1 MPGERTEKATPKR
14 RRDERKKGNVL
25 QSKDIVTVF
34 TLIGSFYVLK
44 LTFSSSYTA
53 LKGFMLKYFSFM
65 QSKSSLSQDFVREMA
80 YDATLTSMKVIAP
93 LMACVVILS
102 IAATVFQT
110 KPLFVLDSLKPKFNR
125 LSPLQG
131 IKKIFS
137 VRSIV
142 EVLKGI
148 LKISIL
154 FYLLYG
160 FIKDQIIQ
168 LPRLFSLEIPA
179 ASGYI
184 FQTVFN
190 MAIRI
195 GVAFAVISVF
205 DFFYQKWEYERQLRM
220 SKQEIKEE
228 YKQLEGDPQIKGKIK
243 QMQRQMAMSRMMQ
256 QVPDA
261 DVVIR
266 NPTHFAVALR
276 YDPDQHD
283 APILLAKGQDE
294 MALRIVRVA
303 EENEVYIVENK
314 PLARAIYATTELNQ
328 QLPPEFYG
336 AVAEILVHVYRLNNK
351 LEKKV

>member
-34 TLIGSFYVLK
+34 TLIGGFYALK
-44 LTFSSSYTA
+44 LTFMSSYSA
-53 LKGFMLKYFSFM
+53 LKGCMLKYFSYM
-65 QSKSSLSQDFVREMA
+65 QNKAELSQDLIREMA
-80 YDATLTSMKVIAP
+80 FDSVLVAARIIAP
-93 LMACVVILS
+93 LMACIVFLS

-131 IKKIFS
+131 FKKIFS

-148 LKISIL
+148 IKISIL
-154 FYLLYG
+154 FYLLYD
-160 FIKDQIIQ
+160 FIGKQIIE
-168 LPRLFSLEIPA
+168 LPKLFTLEIPA
-179 ASGYI
+179 ACGYM

-190 MAIRI
+190 MALRI
-195 GVAFAVISVF
+195 GMAFAVISVF
-205 DFFYQKWEYERQLRM
+205 DFFYQRWEYERQLKM

-228 YKQLEGDPQIKGKIK
+228 YKQLEGDPQVKGKIK
-243 QMQRQMAMSRMMQ
+243 ELQRKMAMSRMMQ

-266 NPTHFAVALR
+266 NPTHFAVALH
-276 YDPDQHD
+276 YDPEKHV

-303 EENEVYIVENK
+303 EENEIFIVENK
-314 PLARAIYATTELNQ
+314 PLARAIYATTDLNQ

-336 AVAEILVHVYRLNNK
+336 AVAEILVHVYRINNK
-351 LEKKV
+351 I

>member
-34 TLIGSFYVLK
+34 TLIGGFYALK
-44 LTFSSSYTA
+44 LTFMSSYSA
-53 LKGFMLKYFSFM
+53 LKGCMLKYFSYM
-65 QSKSSLSQDFVREMA
+65 QNKAELSQDLIREMA
-80 YDATLTSMKVIAP
+80 FDSVLVAARIIAP
-93 LMACVVILS
+93 LMACIVFLS

-131 IKKIFS
+131 FKKIFS

-148 LKISIL
+148 IKISIL
-154 FYLLYG
+154 FYLLYD
-160 FIKDQIIQ
+160 FIGKQIIE
-168 LPRLFSLEIPA
+168 LPKLFTLEIPA
-179 ASGYI
+179 ACGYM

-190 MAIRI
+190 MALRI
-195 GVAFAVISVF
+195 GMAFAVISVF
-205 DFFYQKWEYERQLRM
+205 DFFYQRWEYERQLKM

-228 YKQLEGDPQIKGKIK
+228 YKQLEGDPQVKGKIK
-243 QMQRQMAMSRMMQ
+243 ELQRKMAMSRMMQ

-266 NPTHFAVALR
+266 NPTHFAVALH
-276 YDPDQHD
+276 YDPETHV

-303 EENEVYIVENK
+303 EENEIFIVENK
-314 PLARAIYATTELNQ
+314 PLARAIYATTDLNQ

-336 AVAEILVHVYRLNNK
+336 AVAEILVHVYRLNHK
-351 LEKKV
+351 I

>member
-34 TLIGSFYVLK
+34 TLIGGFYALK
-44 LTFSSSYTA
+44 LTFMSSYSA
-53 LKGFMLKYFSFM
+53 LKGCMLKYFSYV
-65 QSKSSLSQDFVREMA
+65 QNKAELSQDLIREMA
-80 YDATLTSMKVIAP
+80 FDSVLVAARIIAP
-93 LMACVVILS
+93 LMACIVFLS

-131 IKKIFS
+131 FKKIFS

-148 LKISIL
+148 IKISIL
-154 FYLLYG
+154 FYLLYD
-160 FIKDQIIQ
+160 FIGKQIIE
-168 LPRLFSLEIPA
+168 LPKLFTLEIPA
-179 ASGYI
+179 ACGYM

-190 MAIRI
+190 MALRI
-195 GVAFAVISVF
+195 GMAFAVISVF
-205 DFFYQKWEYERQLRM
+205 DFFYQRWEYERQLKM

-228 YKQLEGDPQIKGKIK
+228 YKQLEGDPQVKGKIK
-243 QMQRQMAMSRMMQ
+243 ELQRKMAMSRMMQ

-266 NPTHFAVALR
+266 NPTHFAVALH
-276 YDPDQHD
+276 YDPEKHV

-303 EENEVYIVENK
+303 EENEIFIVENK
-314 PLARAIYATTELNQ
+314 PLARAIYATTDLNQ

-336 AVAEILVHVYRLNNK
+336 AVAEILVHVYRLNHK
-351 LEKKV
+351 I

>member
-34 TLIGSFYVLK
+34 TLIGGFYALK
-44 LTFSSSYTA
+44 LTFMSSYSA
-53 LKGFMLKYFSFM
+53 LKGCMLKYFSYM
-65 QSKSSLSQDFVREMA
+65 QNKAELSQDLIREMA
-80 YDATLTSMKVIAP
+80 FDSVLVAARIIAP
-93 LMACVVILS
+93 LMACIVFLS

-131 IKKIFS
+131 FKKIFS

-148 LKISIL
+148 IKISIL
-154 FYLLYG
+154 FYLLYD
-160 FIKDQIIQ
+160 FIGKQIIE
-168 LPRLFSLEIPA
+168 LPKLFTLEIPA
-179 ASGYI
+179 ACGYM

-190 MAIRI
+190 MALRI
-195 GVAFAVISVF
+195 GMAFAVISVF
-205 DFFYQKWEYERQLRM
+205 DFFYQWWDYERQLKM

-228 YKQLEGDPQIKGKIK
+228 YKQLEGDPQVKGKIK
-243 QMQRQMAMSRMMQ
+243 ELQRKMAMSRMMQ

-266 NPTHFAVALR
+266 NPTHFAVALH
-276 YDPDQHD
+276 YDPEKHV

-303 EENEVYIVENK
+303 EENEIFIVENK
-314 PLARAIYATTELNQ
+314 PLARAIYATTDLNQ

-336 AVAEILVHVYRLNNK
+336 AVAEILVHVYRLNHK
-351 LEKKV
+351 I

>member
-1 MPGERTEKATPKR
+1 VPGERTEKATPKR

-34 TLIGSFYVLK
+34 TLIGGFYALK
-44 LTFSSSYTA
+44 LTFMSSYSA
-53 LKGFMLKYFSFM
+53 LKGCMLKYFSYM
-65 QSKSSLSQDFVREMA
+65 QNKAELSQDLIREMA
-80 YDATLTSMKVIAP
+80 FDSVLVAARIIAP
-93 LMACVVILS
+93 LMACIVFLS
-102 IAATVFQT
+102 IAATMFQT

-131 IKKIFS
+131 FKKIFS

-148 LKISIL
+148 IKISIL
-154 FYLLYG
+154 FYLLYD
-160 FIKDQIIQ
+160 FIGKQIIE
-168 LPRLFSLEIPA
+168 LPKLFTLEIPA
-179 ASGYI
+179 ACGYM

-190 MAIRI
+190 MALRI
-195 GVAFAVISVF
+195 GMAFAVISVF
-205 DFFYQKWEYERQLRM
+205 DFFYQRWEYERQLKM

-228 YKQLEGDPQIKGKIK
+228 YKQLEGDPQVKGKIK
-243 QMQRQMAMSRMMQ
+243 ELQRKMAMSRMMQ

-266 NPTHFAVALR
+266 NPTHFAVALH
-276 YDPDQHD
+276 YDPEKHV

-303 EENEVYIVENK
+303 EENEIFIVENK
-314 PLARAIYATTELNQ
+314 PLARAIYATTDLNQ

-336 AVAEILVHVYRLNNK
+336 AVAEILVHVYRLNHK
-351 LEKKV
+351 I

>member
-1 MPGERTEKATPKR
+1 MPGERTERATPKR

-34 TLIGSFYVLK
+34 TLIGGFYALK
-44 LTFSSSYTA
+44 LTFMSSYSA
-53 LKGFMLKYFSFM
+53 LKGCMLKYFSYM
-65 QSKSSLSQDFVREMA
+65 QNKAELSQDLIREMA
-80 YDATLTSMKVIAP
+80 FDSVLVAARIIAP
-93 LMACVVILS
+93 LMACIVFLS

-131 IKKIFS
+131 FKKIFS

-148 LKISIL
+148 IKISIL
-154 FYLLYG
+154 FYLLYD
-160 FIKDQIIQ
+160 FIGKQIIE
-168 LPRLFSLEIPA
+168 LPKLFTLEIPA
-179 ASGYI
+179 ACGYM

-190 MAIRI
+190 MALRI
-195 GVAFAVISVF
+195 GMAFAVISVF
-205 DFFYQKWEYERQLRM
+205 DFFYQRWEYERQLKM

-228 YKQLEGDPQIKGKIK
+228 YKQMEGDPQVKGKIK
-243 QMQRQMAMSRMMQ
+243 ELQRKMAMSRMMQ

-266 NPTHFAVALR
+266 NPTHFAVALH
-276 YDPDQHD
+276 YDPEKHV

-303 EENEVYIVENK
+303 EENEIFIVENK
-314 PLARAIYATTELNQ
+314 PLARAIYATTDLNQ

-336 AVAEILVHVYRLNNK
+336 AVAEILVHVYRINNK
-351 LEKKV
+351 I

>member
-34 TLIGSFYVLK
+34 TLIGGFYALK
-44 LTFSSSYTA
+44 LTFMSSYSA
-53 LKGFMLKYFSFM
+53 LKGCMLKYFSYM
-65 QSKSSLSQDFVREMA
+65 QNKAELSQDLIREMA
-80 YDATLTSMKVIAP
+80 FDSVLVAARIIAP
-93 LMACVVILS
+93 LMACIVFLS

-131 IKKIFS
+131 FKKIFS

-148 LKISIL
+148 IKISIL
-154 FYLLYG
+154 FYLLCD
-160 FIKDQIIQ
+160 FIGKQIIE
-168 LPRLFSLEIPA
+168 LPKLFTLEIPA
-179 ASGYI
+179 ACGYM

-190 MAIRI
+190 MALRI
-195 GVAFAVISVF
+195 GMAFAVISVF
-205 DFFYQKWEYERQLRM
+205 DFFYQRWEYERQLKM

-228 YKQLEGDPQIKGKIK
+228 YKQLEGDPQVKGKIK
-243 QMQRQMAMSRMMQ
+243 ELQRKMAMSRMMQ

-266 NPTHFAVALR
+266 NPTHFAVALH
-276 YDPDQHD
+276 YDPEKHV

-303 EENEVYIVENK
+303 EENEIFIVENK
-314 PLARAIYATTELNQ
+314 PLARAIYATTDLNQ

-336 AVAEILVHVYRLNNK
+336 AVAEILVHVYRLNHK
-351 LEKKV
+351 I

>member
-34 TLIGSFYVLK
+34 TLIGGFYALK
-44 LTFSSSYTA
+44 LTFMSSYSA
-53 LKGFMLKYFSFM
+53 LKGCMLKYFSYM
-65 QSKSSLSQDFVREMA
+65 QNKAELSQDLIREMA
-80 YDATLTSMKVIAP
+80 FDSVLVAARIIAP
-93 LMACVVILS
+93 LMVCIVFLS

-131 IKKIFS
+131 FKKIFS

-148 LKISIL
+148 IKISIL
-154 FYLLYG
+154 FYLLYD
-160 FIKDQIIQ
+160 FIGKQIIE
-168 LPRLFSLEIPA
+168 LPKLFTLEIPA
-179 ASGYI
+179 ACGYM

-190 MAIRI
+190 MALRI
-195 GVAFAVISVF
+195 GMAFAVISVF
-205 DFFYQKWEYERQLRM
+205 DFFYQRWEYERQLKM

-228 YKQLEGDPQIKGKIK
+228 YKQLEGDPQVKGKIK
-243 QMQRQMAMSRMMQ
+243 ELQRKMAMSRMMQ

-266 NPTHFAVALR
+266 NPTHFAVALH
-276 YDPDQHD
+276 YDPEKHV

-303 EENEVYIVENK
+303 EENEIFIVENK
-314 PLARAIYATTELNQ
+314 PLARAIYATTDLNQ

-336 AVAEILVHVYRLNNK
+336 AVAEILVHVYRLNHK
-351 LEKKV
+351 I

>member
-34 TLIGSFYVLK
+34 TLIGGFYVLK
-44 LTFSSSYTA
+44 LTFMSSYSA
-53 LKGFMLKYFSFM
+53 LKGCMLKYFSYM
-65 QSKSSLSQDFVREMA
+65 QNKAGLSQDLIREMA
-80 YDATLTSMKVIAP
+80 YDSVLVAARIIAP
-93 LMACVVILS
+93 LMACIVFLS

-131 IKKIFS
+131 FKKIFS

-148 LKISIL
+148 IKISIL
-154 FYLLYG
+154 FYLLYD
-160 FIKDQIIQ
+160 FIGKQINE
-168 LPRLFSLEIPA
+168 LPKLFTLEIPA
-179 ASGYI
+179 ACGYM
-184 FQTVFN
+184 FQTVFD
-190 MAIRI
+190 MALRI
-195 GVAFAVISVF
+195 GMAFAVISVF
-205 DFFYQKWEYERQLRM
+205 DFFYQRWEYERQLKM

-228 YKQLEGDPQIKGKIK
+228 YKQLEGDPQVKGKIK
-243 QMQRQMAMSRMMQ
+243 ELQRKMAMSRMMQ

-276 YDPDQHD
+276 YDPEKHE
-283 APILLAKGQDE
+283 APVLLAKGQDE

-303 EENEVYIVENK
+303 EENEIFIVENK
-314 PLARAIYATTELNQ
+314 PLARAIYAVTDLNQ

-336 AVAEILVHVYRLNNK
+336 AVAEILVHVYRINK
-351 LEKKV
+351 KL

>member
-34 TLIGSFYVLK
+34 TLIGGFYALK
-44 LTFSSSYTA
+44 LTFMSSYSA
-53 LKGFMLKYFSFM
+53 LKGCMLKYFSYM
-65 QSKSSLSQDFVREMA
+65 QNKAELSQDLIREMA
-80 YDATLTSMKVIAP
+80 FDSVLVAARIIAP
-93 LMACVVILS
+93 LMACIVFLS

-131 IKKIFS
+131 FKKIFS

-148 LKISIL
+148 IKISIL
-154 FYLLYG
+154 FYLLYD
-160 FIKDQIIQ
+160 FIGKQIIE
-168 LPRLFSLEIPA
+168 LPKLFTLEIPA
-179 ASGYI
+179 ACGYM

-190 MAIRI
+190 MALRI
-195 GVAFAVISVF
+195 GMAFAVISVF
-205 DFFYQKWEYERQLRM
+205 DFFYQRWEYERQLKM

-228 YKQLEGDPQIKGKIK
+228 YKQLEGDPQVKGKIK
-243 QMQRQMAMSRMMQ
+243 ELQRKMAMSRMMQ
-256 QVPDA
+256 QVPEA

-266 NPTHFAVALR
+266 NPTHFAVALH
-276 YDPDQHD
+276 YDPEKHV

-303 EENEVYIVENK
+303 KENEIFIVENK
-314 PLARAIYATTELNQ
+314 PLARAIYATTDLNQ

-336 AVAEILVHVYRLNNK
+336 AVAEILVHVYRLNHK
-351 LEKKV
+351 I

>member
-1 MPGERTEKATPKR
+1 MAGERTEKATPKR

-34 TLIGSFYVLK
+34 TLIGGFYALK
-44 LTFSSSYTA
+44 LTFISSYSA
-53 LKGFMLKYFSFM
+53 LKGCMLKYFSFM
-65 QSKSSLSQDFVREMA
+65 QNKTDLSQDFVREMA
-80 YDATLTSMKVIAP
+80 FDSTLVAVRIIAP
-93 LMACVVILS
+93 LMACIVILS

-131 IKKIFS
+131 FKKIFS

-148 LKISIL
+148 IKISIL
-154 FYLLYG
+154 FYLLYN
-160 FIKDQIIQ
+160 FIEKQITK
-168 LPRLFSLEIPA
+168 LPKLFTLEIPA
-179 ASGYI
+179 ACAYI
-184 FQTVFN
+184 FQTVFD
-190 MAIRI
+190 MALRI
-195 GVAFAVISVF
+195 GLAFAIISVF
-205 DFFYQKWEYERQLRM
+205 DYFYQRWEYERQLKM

-243 QMQRQMAMSRMMQ
+243 EMQRKMAMSRMMQ

-276 YDPDQHD
+276 YDPEKHD

-303 EENEVYIVENK
+303 EENEIFIVENK
-314 PLARAIYATTELNQ
+314 PLARAIYAATDLNQ
-328 QLPPEFYG
+328 MLPPEFYG
-336 AVAEILVHVYRLNNK
+336 AVAEILVHVYRINK
-351 LEKKV
+351 KI

>member
-1 MPGERTEKATPKR
+1 MAGEKTEKATPKR
-14 RRDERKKGNVL
+14 KQDERKKGNVL

-34 TLIGSFYVLK
+34 TLIGGFYALK
-44 LTFSSSYTA
+44 LTFMSSYSA
-53 LKGFMLKYFSFM
+53 LKGCMLKYFSYM
-65 QSKSSLSQDFVREMA
+65 QNKAELSQDLIREMA
-80 YDATLTSMKVIAP
+80 FDSVLVAARIIAP
-93 LMACVVILS
+93 LMACIVFLS

-131 IKKIFS
+131 FKKIFS

-148 LKISIL
+148 IKISIL
-154 FYLLYG
+154 FYLLYD
-160 FIKDQIIQ
+160 FIGKQIIE
-168 LPRLFSLEIPA
+168 LPKLFTLEIPA
-179 ASGYI
+179 ACGYM

-190 MAIRI
+190 MALRI
-195 GVAFAVISVF
+195 GMAFAVISVF
-205 DFFYQKWEYERQLRM
+205 DFFYQRWEYERQLKM

-228 YKQLEGDPQIKGKIK
+228 YKQLEGDPQVKGKIK
-243 QMQRQMAMSRMMQ
+243 ELQRKMAMSRMMQ

-266 NPTHFAVALR
+266 NPTHFAVALH
-276 YDPDQHD
+276 YDPEKHV

-303 EENEVYIVENK
+303 EENEIFIVENK
-314 PLARAIYATTELNQ
+314 PLARAIYATTDLNQ

-336 AVAEILVHVYRLNNK
+336 AVAEILVHVYRLNHK
-351 LEKKV
+351 I

>member
-34 TLIGSFYVLK
+34 TLIGGFYALK
-44 LTFSSSYTA
+44 LTFMSSYSA
-53 LKGFMLKYFSFM
+53 LKGCMLKYFSYM
-65 QSKSSLSQDFVREMA
+65 QNKAELSQDLIREMA
-80 YDATLTSMKVIAP
+80 FDSVLVAARIIAP
-93 LMACVVILS
+93 LMACIVFLS
-102 IAATVFQT
+102 IAATMFQT

-131 IKKIFS
+131 FKKIFS

-148 LKISIL
+148 IKISIL
-154 FYLLYG
+154 FYLLYD
-160 FIKDQIIQ
+160 FIGKQIIE
-168 LPRLFSLEIPA
+168 LPKLFTLEIPA
-179 ASGYI
+179 ACGYM

-190 MAIRI
+190 MALRI
-195 GVAFAVISVF
+195 GMAFAVISVF
-205 DFFYQKWEYERQLRM
+205 DFFYQRWEYERQLKM

-228 YKQLEGDPQIKGKIK
+228 YKQLEGDPQVKGKIK
-243 QMQRQMAMSRMMQ
+243 ELQRKMAMSRMMQ
-256 QVPDA
+256 QVPEA

-266 NPTHFAVALR
+266 NPTHFAVALH
-276 YDPDQHD
+276 YDPEKHV

-303 EENEVYIVENK
+303 EENEIFIVENK
-314 PLARAIYATTELNQ
+314 PLARAIYATTDLNQ

-336 AVAEILVHVYRLNNK
+336 AVAEILVHVYRLNHK
-351 LEKKV
+351 I

>member
-34 TLIGSFYVLK
+34 TLIGGFYALK
-44 LTFSSSYTA
+44 LTFLSSYSA
-53 LKGFMLKYFSFM
+53 LKGCMLKYFSFM
-65 QSKSSLSQDFVREMA
+65 QNKTELTQDLVREIA
-80 YDATLTSMKVIAP
+80 FDSTLVAVRIIAP
-93 LMACVVILS
+93 LMACIVILS

-131 IKKIFS
+131 FKKIFS

-148 LKISIL
+148 IKISIL
-154 FYLLYG
+154 FYLLYS
-160 FIKDQIIQ
+160 FIEKQITE
-168 LPRLFSLEIPA
+168 LPKLFTLEIPA
-179 ASGYI
+179 ACAYI
-184 FQTVFN
+184 FQTVFD
-190 MAIRI
+190 MALRI
-195 GVAFAVISVF
+195 GLAFAVISVF
-205 DFFYQKWEYERQLRM
+205 DYFYQRWEYERQLKM

-243 QMQRQMAMSRMMQ
+243 EMQRKMAMSRMMQ

-276 YDPDQHD
+276 YDPEKHD
-283 APILLAKGQDE
+283 APVLLAKGQDE

-303 EENEVYIVENK
+303 EENEIYVIENK
-314 PLARAIYATTELNQ
+314 PLARAIYASTDLNQ

-336 AVAEILVHVYRLNNK
+336 AVAEILVHVYRISNK
-351 LEKKV
+351 L

>member
-34 TLIGSFYVLK
+34 TLIGGFYALK
-44 LTFSSSYTA
+44 LTFMSSYSA
-53 LKGFMLKYFSFM
+53 LKGCMLKYFSYM
-65 QSKSSLSQDFVREMA
+65 QNKAELSQDLIREMA
-80 YDATLTSMKVIAP
+80 FDSVLVAARIISP
-93 LMACVVILS
+93 LMACIVFLS

-131 IKKIFS
+131 FKKIFS

-148 LKISIL
+148 IKISIL
-154 FYLLYG
+154 FYLLYD
-160 FIKDQIIQ
+160 FIGKQIIE
-168 LPRLFSLEIPA
+168 LPKLFTLEIPA
-179 ASGYI
+179 ACGYM

-190 MAIRI
+190 MALRI
-195 GVAFAVISVF
+195 GMAFAVISVF
-205 DFFYQKWEYERQLRM
+205 DFFYQRWEYERQLKM

-228 YKQLEGDPQIKGKIK
+228 YKQLEGDPQVKGKIK
-243 QMQRQMAMSRMMQ
+243 ELQRKMAMSRMMQ

-266 NPTHFAVALR
+266 NPTHFAVALH
-276 YDPDQHD
+276 YDPEKHV

-303 EENEVYIVENK
+303 EENEIFIVENK
-314 PLARAIYATTELNQ
+314 PLARAIYATTDLNQ

-336 AVAEILVHVYRLNNK
+336 AVAEILVHVYRINNK
-351 LEKKV
+351 I

>member
-34 TLIGSFYVLK
+34 TLIGGFYALK
-44 LTFSSSYTA
+44 LTFMSSYSA
-53 LKGFMLKYFSFM
+53 LKGCMLKYFSYM
-65 QSKSSLSQDFVREMA
+65 QNKAELSQDLIREMA
-80 YDATLTSMKVIAP
+80 YDSVLVAARIIAP
-93 LMACVVILS
+93 LMACIVFLS

-131 IKKIFS
+131 FKKIFS

-148 LKISIL
+148 IKISIL
-154 FYLLYG
+154 FYLLYD
-160 FIKDQIIQ
+160 FIGKQIIE
-168 LPRLFSLEIPA
+168 LPKLFTLEIPA
-179 ASGYI
+179 ACGYM

-190 MAIRI
+190 MALRI

-205 DFFYQKWEYERQLRM
+205 DFFYQRWEYERQLKM

-228 YKQLEGDPQIKGKIK
+228 YKQLEGDPQVKGKIK
-243 QMQRQMAMSRMMQ
+243 ELQRKMAMSRMMQ

-266 NPTHFAVALR
+266 NPTHFAVALH
-276 YDPDQHD
+276 YDPDKHV

-303 EENEVYIVENK
+303 EENEIFIVENK
-314 PLARAIYATTELNQ
+314 PLARAIYATTDLNQ

-336 AVAEILVHVYRLNNK
+336 AVAEILVHVYRINNK
-351 LEKKV
+351 I

>member
-34 TLIGSFYVLK
+34 TLIGGFYALK
-44 LTFSSSYTA
+44 LTFMSSYSA
-53 LKGFMLKYFSFM
+53 LKGCMLKYFSYM
-65 QSKSSLSQDFVREMA
+65 QNKAELSQDLIREMA
-80 YDATLTSMKVIAP
+80 FDSVLVAARIIAP
-93 LMACVVILS
+93 LMACIVFLS

-131 IKKIFS
+131 FKKIFS

-148 LKISIL
+148 IKISIL
-154 FYLLYG
+154 FYLLYD
-160 FIKDQIIQ
+160 FIGKQIIE
-168 LPRLFSLEIPA
+168 LPKLFTLEIPA
-179 ASGYI
+179 ACGYM

-190 MAIRI
+190 MALRI
-195 GVAFAVISVF
+195 GMAFAVISVF
-205 DFFYQKWEYERQLRM
+205 DFFYQRWEYERQLKM

-228 YKQLEGDPQIKGKIK
+228 YKQLEGDPQVKGKIK
-243 QMQRQMAMSRMMQ
+243 ELQRKMAMSRMMQ
-256 QVPDA
+256 QVPEA

-266 NPTHFAVALR
+266 NPTHFAVALH
-276 YDPDQHD
+276 YDPEKHV

-303 EENEVYIVENK
+303 EENEIFIVENK
-314 PLARAIYATTELNQ
+314 PLARAIYATTDLNQ

-336 AVAEILVHVYRLNNK
+336 AVAEILVHVYRLNHK
-351 LEKKV
+351 I

>member
-34 TLIGSFYVLK
+34 TLIGGFYALK
-44 LTFSSSYTA
+44 LTFMSSYSA
-53 LKGFMLKYFSFM
+53 LKGCMLKYFSYM
-65 QSKSSLSQDFVREMA
+65 QNKAELSQDLIREMA
-80 YDATLTSMKVIAP
+80 FDSVLVAARIIAP
-93 LMACVVILS
+93 LMACIVFLS

-131 IKKIFS
+131 FKKIFS

-148 LKISIL
+148 IKISIL
-154 FYLLYG
+154 FYLLYD
-160 FIKDQIIQ
+160 FIGKQIIE
-168 LPRLFSLEIPA
+168 LPKLFTLEIPA
-179 ASGYI
+179 ACGYM

-190 MAIRI
+190 MALRI
-195 GVAFAVISVF
+195 GMAFAVISVF
-205 DFFYQKWEYERQLRM
+205 DFFYQRWEYERQLKM

-228 YKQLEGDPQIKGKIK
+228 YKQLEGDPQVKGKIK
-243 QMQRQMAMSRMMQ
+243 ELQRKMAMSRMMQ

-266 NPTHFAVALR
+266 NPTHFAVALH
-276 YDPDQHD
+276 YDPEKHV

-303 EENEVYIVENK
+303 EENEIFIVENK
-314 PLARAIYATTELNQ
+314 PLARAIYATTDLNQ

-336 AVAEILVHVYRLNNK
+336 AVAEILVHVYRLNHK
-351 LEKKV
+351 I

>member
-34 TLIGSFYVLK
+34 TLIGGFYALK
-44 LTFSSSYTA
+44 LTFMSSYSA
-53 LKGFMLKYFSFM
+53 LKGCMLKYFSYM
-65 QSKSSLSQDFVREMA
+65 QNKAELSQDLIREMA
-80 YDATLTSMKVIAP
+80 FDSVLVAARIIAP
-93 LMACVVILS
+93 LMACIVFLS

-110 KPLFVLDSLKPKFNR
+110 KPLFVLDSLKTKFNR

-131 IKKIFS
+131 FKKIFS

-148 LKISIL
+148 IKISIL
-154 FYLLYG
+154 FYLLYD
-160 FIKDQIIQ
+160 FIGKQIIE
-168 LPRLFSLEIPA
+168 LPKLFTLEIPA
-179 ASGYI
+179 ACGYM

-190 MAIRI
+190 MALRI
-195 GVAFAVISVF
+195 GMAFAVISVF
-205 DFFYQKWEYERQLRM
+205 DFFYQRWEYERQLKM

-228 YKQLEGDPQIKGKIK
+228 YKQLEGDPQVKGKIK
-243 QMQRQMAMSRMMQ
+243 ELQRKMAMSRMMQ

-266 NPTHFAVALR
+266 NPTHFAVALH
-276 YDPDQHD
+276 YDPEKHV

-303 EENEVYIVENK
+303 KENEIFIVENK
-314 PLARAIYATTELNQ
+314 PLARAIYATTDLNQ

-336 AVAEILVHVYRLNNK
+336 AVAEILVHVYRLNHK
-351 LEKKV
+351 I

>member
-34 TLIGSFYVLK
+34 TLIGSFYALK
-44 LTFSSSYTA
+44 LTFMSSYSA
-53 LKGFMLKYFSFM
+53 LKGCMLKYFSFM
-65 QSKSSLSQDFVREMA
+65 QNKADLSQDFVREMA
-80 YDATLTSMKVIAP
+80 YDSALTAVKIIAP
-93 LMACVVILS
+93 LMACIVLLS

-148 LKISIL
+148 IKISIL
-154 FYLLYG
+154 FYILYN
-160 FIKDQIIQ
+160 FIEKQVIT
-168 LPRLFSLEIPA
+168 LPRLFSMEIA
-179 ASGYI
+179 AACGYI
-184 FQTVFN
+184 FETVFS

-205 DFFYQKWEYERQLRM
+205 DYFYQKWEYERQMKM

-228 YKQLEGDPQIKGKIK
+228 YKQMEGDPQIKGKIK
-243 QMQRQMAMSRMMQ
+243 EMQRKMAMSRMMQ

-276 YDPDQHD
+276 YDPEKHD

-303 EENEVYIVENK
+303 EENSVFVVENK
-314 PLARAIYATTELNQ
+314 PLARAIYAATDLNQ

-336 AVAEILVHVYRLNNK
+336 AVAEILVHVYRLEHK
-351 LEKKV
+351 L